1 MTILIRILI
10 LVSCFVCFICFIIL
24 FMVLKTL
31 KTKLPITPI
40 INPKYPKYVYGKH
53 SDVSPDSIQQETQ
66 KYYTVEDDSYDSYQ
80 QRLDS
85 PYNYDYFV
93 KWLLNNEKIKIY
105 MTDKE
110 DLSVVLYRTK
120 ENALKKLTGV
130 PLLPFPAIN
139 KPSLPLSFGFEL
151 ETTEFAF
158 IPLDSQVLNSI
169 DYSDTKRKSVIDF
182 QLSDTVRVM
191 GGWYQWRNSSHLSLY
206 FRYRDNQDKEI
217 FIKATDVHKCI
228 GDCEFIITYP
238 QPESVVCADVMD
250 TIMKKFCTAISD
262 VSQSVNECFK
272 ERPISNTS
280 RLLEINFKSNKI
292 LHGICTDNNKEY
304 GLLIHIQ
311 SQAETPA
318 DIDSVSFVPQVTIGV
333 PFEDVRSLVHL
344 ILVQMDITEKG
355 VFSSTFVVDRTI
367 ETIVQL
373 LYPYDDD
380 DNDQTEFL
388 RCVLFLAL
396 YSFVFNNKKRKQ
408 SVFIFRFTFG
418 SNPWLQSY
426 IQQILHNIKNSTVE
440 KRQRIDEYSSVFAW
454 HFFPKEFEWSLQKFQ
469 DYLGGLYGHHRHH
482 RQQQQKRQ
490 KIQQYQD
497 MTRSNYFPV
506 ESKKHRVLVEIRQ
519 FQLFVSDDKD
529 SYYHIF
535 YIKDMNDMKDL
546 KSKCSTGNIFSN
558 PHTPA

>member
-1 MTILIRILI
+1 
-10 LVSCFVCFICFIIL
+10 
-24 FMVLKTL
+24 
-31 KTKLPITPI
+31 
-40 INPKYPKYVYGKH
+40 
-53 SDVSPDSIQQETQ
+53 
-66 KYYTVEDDSYDSYQ
+66 
-80 QRLDS
+80 
-85 PYNYDYFV
+85 
-93 KWLLNNEKIKIY
+93 

-262 VSQSVNECFK
+262 VSQSVKECFK
-272 ERPISNTS
+272 ERTISNTS
-280 RLLEINFKSNKI
+280 RLLETYFNSDKI
-292 LHGICTDNNKEY
+292 LHGSSTDNNKEY
-304 GLLIHIQ
+304 GLLIHTL
-311 SQAETPA
+311 SQGETPA
-318 DIDSVSFVPQVTIGV
+318 GIDSVSFVPQVTIGV

-344 ILVQMDITEKG
+344 ILVQMDITDKG